1 MADRT
6 YKNGFDIKKEMLGN
20 VEELKEKLPPFIQE
34 TVVDYLRKDGIVI
47 GVSGGVDS
55 ALIATLAVEAL
66 GPDHVYGL
74 LLPEKESSPS
84 SRELATRLCKKLKIS
99 FGEVP
104 ITPMLESFGI
114 YTQKESLIRELF
126 PQYDPAIHTTNLFLP
141 PGISSTSL
149 LALPSIRL
157 SDEKGSISTKRLS
170 APQYLKLISL
180 QNVKQRTRMIT
191 LYMQAE
197 KMNYSVS
204 GTTNKSELLTGY
216 FVKFGDGGVDLEP
229 IADMYKLQVYKLSEL
244 LKIDAK
250 IISRAPSPDTWS
262 HFTSDEDFYLRMP
275 YDILDQLLYAEEHDL
290 PSEIIMKNTGLDT
303 TQIESALKH
312 IHTMKNASRML
323 QLSPPVYMQKVRN
336 VL

>member
-1 MADRT
+1 MAIRT
-6 YKNGFDIKKEMLGN
+6 FKDGFDIKKEMLSNG
-20 VEELKEKLPPFIQE
+20 EDLKEKLPPFIKE
-34 TVVDYLRKDGIVI
+34 TVVNDLKKDGIVI

-55 ALIATLAVEAL
+55 ALIATLAVKAL

-74 LLPEKESSPS
+74 ILPEKESSPS
-84 SRELATRLCKKLKIS
+84 SRELATRLCKKLKIPY
-99 FGEVP
+99 GEVP

-114 YTQKESLIRELF
+114 YSQKESILRELF

-141 PGISSTSL
+141 PGISSLSL

-157 SDEKGSISTKRLS
+157 SNEKGSISTKRLS

-180 QNVKQRTRMIT
+180 QNVKQRTRMIV
-191 LYMQAE
+191 LYMHAE

-229 IADMYKLQVYKLSEL
+229 IADLYKLQVYNLSEML
-244 LKIDAK
+244 NIDTK

-290 PSEIIMKNTGLDT
+290 PSEVVQKNTGLDT
-303 TQIESALKH
+303 NQIESAFKH

-323 QLSPPVYMQKVRN
+323 QLPPPVYKEKT
-336 VL
+336 

>member
-1 MADRT
+1 
-6 YKNGFDIKKEMLGN
+6 
-20 VEELKEKLPPFIQE
+20 
-34 TVVDYLRKDGIVI
+34 
-47 GVSGGVDS
+47 
-55 ALIATLAVEAL
+55 
-66 GPDHVYGL
+66 
-74 LLPEKESSPS
+74 
-84 SRELATRLCKKLKIS
+84 
-99 FGEVP
+99 
-104 ITPMLESFGI
+104 MLESFGI
-114 YTQKESLIRELF
+114 YTQKESLLQDLF

-141 PGISSTSL
+141 PGISSGSL

-157 SDEKGSISTKRLS
+157 SNDKGSISTKRLS

-180 QNVKQRTRMIT
+180 QNVKQRTRMIV

-229 IADMYKLQVYKLSEL
+229 IADLYKLQVYKLAEL
-244 LKIDAK
+244 LNIDK
-250 IISRAPSPDTWS
+250 NIISRAPSPDTWS

-275 YDILDQLLYAEEHDL
+275 YDILDQLLYAEEHHL
-290 PSEIIMKNTGLDT
+290 PSEIVLKNTGLNT

-323 QLSPPVYMQKVRN
+323 QLAPPVY
-336 VL
+336 L

>member
-6 YKNGFDIKKEMLGN
+6 FENGFDIKKEMLRTI
-20 VEELKEKLPPFIQE
+20 EDLKDKLPPFIQE
-34 TVVDYLRKDGIVI
+34 TVVDTLKKDGIVI

-55 ALIATLAVEAL
+55 ALIATLAVQAL
-66 GPDHVYGL
+66 GHDHVYGL
-74 LLPEKESSPS
+74 ILPEKESSPS
-84 SRELATRLCKKLKIS
+84 SRELAMRLCKKLKIPH
-99 FGEVP
+99 GEVP

-114 YTQKESLIRELF
+114 YRQKEDLLRELF
-126 PQYDPAIHTTNLFLP
+126 PQYDPTIHTTNLFLQ
-141 PGISSTSL
+141 PGISSISL

-157 SDEKGSISTKRLS
+157 SNDKGSISTKRLS
-170 APQYLKLISL
+170 APQYLQLISL
-180 QNVKQRTRMIT
+180 QNVKQRTRMIV

-229 IADMYKLQVYKLSEL
+229 IADLYKLQVYKLSEML
-244 LKIDAK
+244 NIDTK

-275 YDILDQLLYAEEHDL
+275 YDILDQLLYAEEHHL
-290 PSEIIMKNTGLDT
+290 PSTIVLKNTGLNAS
-303 TQIESALKH
+303 QIESAFKH
-312 IHTMKNASRML
+312 IHTMKNASLML
-323 QLSPPVYMQKVRN
+323 QLPPPVYKE
-336 VL
+336 

>member
-6 YKNGFDIKKEMLGN
+6 FENGFDIKKEMLRTI
-20 VEELKEKLPPFIQE
+20 EDLKDKLPPFIQE
-34 TVVDYLRKDGIVI
+34 TVVDTLKKDGIVI

-55 ALIATLAVEAL
+55 ALIATLAVQAL
-66 GPDHVYGL
+66 GHDHVYGL
-74 LLPEKESSPS
+74 ILPEKESSPQ
-84 SRELATRLCKKLKIS
+84 SRELAMKLCRKLKIPFS
-99 FGEVP
+99 EVP

-114 YTQKESLIRELF
+114 YTQKESLLQDLF

-141 PGISSTSL
+141 PGISSGSL

-157 SDEKGSISTKRLS
+157 SNDKGSISTKRLS

-180 QNVKQRTRMIT
+180 QNVKQRTRMIV

-229 IADMYKLQVYKLSEL
+229 IADLYKLQVYKLAEL
-244 LKIDAK
+244 LNIDTK

-275 YDILDQLLYAEEHDL
+275 YDILDQLLYAEEHHL
-290 PSEIIMKNTGLDT
+290 PSEIVLKNTGLNT

-323 QLSPPVYMQKVRN
+323 QLAPPVY
-336 VL
+336 L

>member
-6 YKNGFDIKKEMLGN
+6 FENGFDIKKEMLRTI
-20 VEELKEKLPPFIQE
+20 EDLKDKLPPFIQE
-34 TVVDYLRKDGIVI
+34 TVVDTLKKDGIVI

-55 ALIATLAVEAL
+55 ALIATLAVQAL
-66 GPDHVYGL
+66 GHDHVYGL
-74 LLPEKESSPS
+74 ILPEKESSPQ
-84 SRELATRLCKKLKIS
+84 SRELAMKLCRKLKIPFS
-99 FGEVP
+99 EVP

-114 YTQKESLIRELF
+114 YTQKESLLQDLF

-141 PGISSTSL
+141 PGISSGSL

-157 SDEKGSISTKRLS
+157 SNDKGSISTKRLS

-180 QNVKQRTRMIT
+180 QNVKQRTRMIV

-229 IADMYKLQVYKLSEL
+229 IADLYKLQVYKLAEL
-244 LKIDAK
+244 LNIDTK

-275 YDILDQLLYAEEHDL
+275 YDILDQLLYAEEHHL
-290 PSEIIMKNTGLDT
+290 PSEIILKNTGLNAS
-303 TQIESALKH
+303 QIESAFKH
-312 IHTMKNASRML
+312 IHTMKNASQML
-323 QLSPPVYMQKVRN
+323 QLSPPVYKE
-336 VL
+336 

>member
-1 MADRT
+1 MAKMTFND
-6 YKNGFDIKKEMLGN
+6 GFDIKKEMLGN
-20 VEELKEKLPPFIQE
+20 VEELKANLPRFMKE
-34 TVVDYLRKDGIVI
+34 TVVEQFKRDGIVI

-74 LLPEKESSPS
+74 ILPEKESSPQ
-84 SRELATRLCKKLKIS
+84 SRELAMKLCRKLKIPFS
-99 FGEVP
+99 EVP

-114 YTQKESLIRELF
+114 YTQKESLLRDLF
-126 PQYDPAIHTTNLFLP
+126 PSYDPSIHTTNLFLP
-141 PGISSTSL
+141 PGISSGSL

-157 SDEKGSISTKRLS
+157 SNKKGSISTKRLS

-180 QNVKQRTRMIT
+180 QNVKQRTRMIV

-229 IADMYKLQVYKLSEL
+229 IADLYKLQVYKLAEL
-244 LKIDAK
+244 LNIDTK
-250 IISRAPSPDTWS
+250 IITRAPSPDTWS

-275 YDILDQLLYAEEHDL
+275 YEILDQLLYAEEHHL
-290 PSEIIMKNTGLDT
+290 PSEIVLKNTGLT
-303 TQIESALKH
+303 TSQIESALKH
-312 IHTMKNASRML
+312 IHSMKNASRML
-323 QLSPPVYMQKVRN
+323 QLAPPVYV
-336 VL
+336 

>member
-6 YKNGFDIKKEMLGN
+6 FENGFDIKKEMLRTI
-20 VEELKEKLPPFIQE
+20 EDLKDKLPPFIQE
-34 TVVDYLRKDGIVI
+34 TVVDTLKKDGIVI

-55 ALIATLAVEAL
+55 ALIATLAVQAL
-66 GPDHVYGL
+66 GHDHVYGL
-74 LLPEKESSPS
+74 ILPEKESSPQ
-84 SRELATRLCKKLKIS
+84 SRELAMKLCRKLKIPFS
-99 FGEVP
+99 EVP

-114 YTQKESLIRELF
+114 YTQKESLLQDLF

-141 PGISSTSL
+141 PGISSMSL

-157 SDEKGSISTKRLS
+157 SDENGSISTKRLS

-180 QNVKQRTRMIT
+180 QNVKQRTRMIV

-229 IADMYKLQVYKLSEL
+229 IADLYKLQVYKLSEML
-244 LKIDAK
+244 NIDTK

-290 PSEIIMKNTGLDT
+290 PSEVVQKSTGLNAS
-303 TQIESALKH
+303 QIESAFKH

-323 QLSPPVYMQKVRN
+323 QLPPPVYKEKT
-336 VL
+336 